1 MKKHFLLTLLLSLC
15 ALSAF
20 AAKAPK
26 PQVLKSP
33 DGRIAVSVD
42 KFKYSVTADGV
53 QMLAPSAISMTLEDG
68 TVWGGGAPLVKALRK
83 SVDETFDTPVYKK
96 ASVRNRY
103 NELTLR
109 YKAFDLVFRAYNEGV
124 AYRFVS
130 RSDKRVNVK
139 AEQAEFTFPGNW
151 DAVVP
156 YCRESDRTIEKQ
168 IECSFE
174 NVYYNIKLQEWDK
187 TRAAF
192 LPLVVCAP
200 NGYRVAITEAD
211 LFNFPGLNV
220 RNLNGSTTIEGF
232 HALLPKQ
239 VKQGGHNMLQGVILS
254 HEDVIARDCK
264 PQCEFPWRVIQV
276 AREDKELACS
286 DMVYKLAK
294 APEQRDWSWVKP
306 GKVAWDW
313 WNDWNLYGVDFKA
326 GINNDTYKYY
336 IDFASANGIEYVILD
351 EGWAVN
357 KQADLMQVV
366 PEIDLEE
373 LCAYAKEKNVGLIL
387 WAGYWAVNRDMEN
400 VFLHFSRMGVKGFK
414 IDFMDRD
421 DQAMVNF
428 YTACAEMGVKYKMMI
443 DFHGAYKP
451 TGLHRTYPNVINF
464 EGVHGLEQMKW
475 LEDGAQQVVY
485 DVTIPFIRMLAGPMD
500 YTQGAMRNATAR
512 NYHPVNSEPMS
523 PGTRCRQL
531 AEYVIFDAPFTMLCD
546 SPSNYLQEP
555 ECTKYIAG
563 IPTVWDETL
572 VLNGKIGQFI
582 TMARRSGDTWY
593 VGSMTDW
600 TPRDMTVELGFLPAG
615 RYSVEIFKDGA
626 NAHRAARD
634 YAKEEAV
641 VNPGD
646 RLKVHLAPGGGWVAK
661 IVKQ

>member
-1 MKKHFLLTLLLSLC
+1 MKKHILLTLLLSFC
-15 ALSAF
+15 AFGAF

-42 KFKYSVTADGV
+42 RFKYSVTADGV
-53 QMLAPSAISMTLEDG
+53 QMLAPSAISMTLDDG
-68 TVWGGGAPLVKALRK
+68 SVWGGNAQLVKALRK

-130 RSDKRVNVK
+130 RNEKRINVK
-139 AEQAEFTFPGNW
+139 SEQAEFTFPGNW

-174 NVYYNIKLQEWDK
+174 NVYYNFKLNDWDK

-192 LPLVVCAP
+192 LPLVVGAP
-200 NGYRVAITEAD
+200 NGYKVAITEAD

-220 RNLNGSTTIEGF
+220 RNLNSSLTIEGF
-232 HALLPKQ
+232 HAQLPAQ

-254 HEDVIARDCK
+254 HEDLIAKDCK
-264 PQCEFPWRVIQV
+264 PQCAFPWRVIQI

-286 DMVYKLAK
+286 DMVYKLST

-313 WNDWNLYGVDFKA
+313 WNDWNLYGVDFRA

-336 IDFASANGIEYVILD
+336 IDFASQKGIEYVILD

-421 DQAMVNF
+421 DQQMVNF
-428 YTACAEMGVKYKMMI
+428 YTACAQMGVKYKMMI

-451 TGLHRTYPNVINF
+451 TGLHRTYPNVLNF

-475 LEDGAQQVVY
+475 LQDGAQQVVY
-485 DVTIPFIRMLAGPMD
+485 DVTIPFLRMMAGPMD
-500 YTQGAMRNATAR
+500 YTQGAMRNATR
-512 NYHPVNSEPMS
+512 KNYHPINSEPMS
-523 PGTRCRQL
+523 AGTRCRQL
-531 AEYVIFDAPFTMLCD
+531 AEYVIFDAPLTMLCD

-555 ECTKYIAG
+555 ECTEFIAR

-572 VLNGKIGQFI
+572 VLGGKIGEFV
-582 TMARRSGDTWY
+582 TMARRSGNDWY

-600 TPRDMTVELGFLPAG
+600 TARDITIETGFLPAG
-615 RYSVEIFKDGA
+615 RYAVEIFRDGI
-626 NAHRAARD
+626 NADRAARD
-634 YAKEEAV
+634 YAKEERSIV
-641 VNPGD
+641 PGD
-646 RLKVHLAPGGGWVAK
+646 RIKVHMAPGGGWAAK
-661 IVKQ
+661 LVKQ

>member
-1 MKKHFLLTLLLSLC
+1 MKKHLLFTLLLCLC
-15 ALSAF
+15 TAGAF

-26 PQVLKSP
+26 PQTLKSP
-33 DGRIAVSVD
+33 DGRIAVTFD
-42 KFKYSVTADGV
+42 RFQYSVTADGV
-53 QMLAPSAISMTLEDG
+53 QMLAPSAISMTLDDG
-68 TVWGGGAPLVKALRK
+68 TVYGGNAPLQKALRR

-130 RSDKRVNVK
+130 RSEKRVNVK

-156 YCRESDRTIEKQ
+156 YCRKSDRTIEKQ

-174 NVYYNIKLQEWDK
+174 NIYYNIKLREWDK

-220 RNLNGSTTIEGF
+220 RNLNGSQTIEGF

-254 HEDVIARDCK
+254 HEDIIARDCK
-264 PQCEFPWRVIQV
+264 PLCEFPWRVIQI

-294 APEQRDWSWVKP
+294 APEARDWSWVKP

-313 WNDWNLYGVDFKA
+313 WNDWNLYGVDFEA

-336 IDFASANGIEYVILD
+336 IDFASEQGIGYVILD

-421 DQAMVNF
+421 DQDMVNF
-428 YTACAEMGVKYKMMI
+428 YTACAQMGAKYKMMI

-475 LEDGAQQVVY
+475 GQDGKSQVIY
-485 DVTIPFIRMLAGPMD
+485 DVTIPFIRMVAGPFD
-500 YTQGAMRNATAR
+500 YTQGAMRNATLQ
-512 NYHPVNSEPMS
+512 NYRPVNSEPMS

-555 ECTKYIAG
+555 ECTKYIAE

-572 VLNGKIGQFI
+572 VLGGKIGEFV

-615 RYSVEIFKDGA
+615 RYSVEIFKDGV

-634 YAKEEAV
+634 YAKEEKTV
-641 VNPGD
+641 VPGD
-646 RLKVHLAPGGGWVAK
+646 RLKFHMAPGGGWVAK

>member
-1 MKKHFLLTLLLSLC
+1 MKKHLLLTLLLCLC
-15 ALSAF
+15 TISAF
-20 AAKAPK
+20 AAKAK
-26 PQVLKSP
+26 PQTLKSP
-33 DGRIAVSVD
+33 DGRIAVTID
-42 KFKYSVTADGV
+42 NFKYSVSADGV
-53 QMLAPSAISMTLEDG
+53 QMLAPSAISMTLTDG
-68 TVWGGGAPLVKALRK
+68 TVYGGNAQLVKAIRK
-83 SVDETFDTPVYKK
+83 SYDKTFDTPIYKK
-96 ASVRNRY
+96 ASVRDRY

-109 YKAFDLVFRAYNEGV
+109 YKAFDLIFRAYNEGV

-130 RSDKRVNVK
+130 RSDKRVNVQD
-139 AEQAEFTFPGNW
+139 EQAEFTFPGNW

-174 NVYYNIKLQEWDK
+174 NIYYNIKLQEWDK

-220 RNLNGSTTIEGF
+220 RNLNGSKTIEGF
-232 HALLPKQ
+232 HARVPKL

-254 HEDVIARDCK
+254 SEDYIAKDCV
-264 PQCEFPWRVIQV
+264 PGCAFPWRVLQI

-286 DMVYKLAK
+286 DMVYKLAT
-294 APEQRDWSWVKP
+294 APEAKDWSWVKP

-313 WNDWNLYGVDFKA
+313 WNDWNVYGVDFQS

-336 IDFASANGIEYVILD
+336 IDFASEKGIEYVILD

-357 KQADLMQVV
+357 KQADLMQII

-387 WAGYWAVNRDMEN
+387 WAGYWAVNRDMES
-400 VFLHFSRMGVKGFK
+400 VFLHYSRMGVKGFK

-421 DQAMVNF
+421 DQDMVNF
-428 YTACAEMGVKYKMMI
+428 YTACAKMGAKYKMMV

-475 LEDGAQQVVY
+475 LKDGAPQVVY

-500 YTQGAMRNATAR
+500 YTQGAMRNATR
-512 NYHPVNSEPMS
+512 NNYRPVNSEPMS
-523 PGTRCRQL
+523 LGTRCRQL

-555 ECTKYIAG
+555 ECTEYIAE

-572 VLNGKIGQFI
+572 VLNGKIGEFV
-582 TMARRSGDTWY
+582 TMARRKGDTWY

-634 YAKEEAV
+634 YAKEEQTV
-641 VNPGD
+641 VPGD
-646 RLKVHLAPGGGWVAK
+646 KLKLHMAPGGGWVAK